1 MVVFQGD
8 GSAGPLVRKSETMP
22 VIDLTQPY
30 GPSTIVWPGSH
41 PPAFTT
47 VENHAEH
54 GCFARAVHLYEHT
67 GTHLDAPA
75 HFVDGAETVDQIS
88 AERLVC
94 PLAVID
100 IAKQAAADPDYAL
113 GVADIERSEK
123 QHGAIPASSA
133 VLVHTGW
140 GERYRDAGRYMTV
153 DDKGRLRF
161 PGVGREAALWLIEHR
176 RITGIGID
184 TVGIDPG
191 ADKDFTVH
199 RHATLP
205 NGVWHLEGL
214 VNLERLPA
222 RGSTIFVGVLPFVGG
237 SGAPARVIAVA

>member
-1 MVVFQGD
+1 MAVFQGD
-8 GSAGPLVRKSETMP
+8 GSANPSVRKCENMP

-30 GPSTIVWPGSH
+30 APSTLVWPGSH
-41 PPAFTT
+41 PPQFTT

-54 GCFARAVHLYEHT
+54 GCCARAVHLYEHT

-100 IAKQAAADPDYAL
+100 IAGQAAANPDYAL
-113 GVADIERSEK
+113 SVADVQRSEK
-123 QHGAIPASSA
+123 QHGAIPAGSA

-140 GERYRDAGRYMTV
+140 GQRYRDAGRYITV
-153 DDKGRLRF
+153 DGDGRLRF

-184 TVGIDPG
+184 TVGIDQP
-191 ADKDFTVH
+191 
-199 RHATLP
+199 
-205 NGVWHLEGL
+205 E
-214 VNLERLPA
+214 
-222 RGSTIFVGVLPFVGG
+222 
-237 SGAPARVIAVA
+237 

>member
-1 MVVFQGD
+1 M
-8 GSAGPLVRKSETMP
+8 R

-41 PPAFTT
+41 PPEFTT
-47 VENHAEH
+47 MENHAEH

-94 PLAVID
+94 PLAIID
-100 IAKQAAADPDYAL
+100 IEAASAKNADYAL
-113 GVADIERSEK
+113 AIADIERSEAA
-123 QHGAIPASSA
+123 HGVIAAGSA

-140 GERYRDAGRYMTV
+140 GKRYRDAGSYMTME
-153 DDKGRLRF
+153 KGGRLHF
-161 PGVGREAALWLIEHR
+161 PGIGREAALWLVEQRKI
-176 RITGIGID
+176 IGIGID
-184 TVGIDPG
+184 TLGIDPG
-191 ADKDFTVH
+191 ADRDFTVH

-214 VNLERLPA
+214 VNLEKVPA
-222 RGSTIFVGVLPFVGG
+222 RGATIFVGVLPFVGG

>member
-1 MVVFQGD
+1 MRVV
-8 GSAGPLVRKSETMP
+8 
-22 VIDLTQPY
+22 DLTQPY

-41 PPAFTT
+41 PPEFTT

-100 IAKQAAADPDYAL
+100 IGAPCAKNPDYAL
-113 GVADIERSEK
+113 TIADIERSEAA
-123 QHGAIPASSA
+123 HGAIPAGSA

-140 GERYRDAGRYMTV
+140 GQRYRDAGRYITM
-153 DDKGRLRF
+153 DGEGRLRF
-161 PGVGREAALWLIEHR
+161 PGVGREAALWLIDKR

-184 TVGIDPG
+184 TMGIDPG
-191 ADKDFTVH
+191 ADRDFTVH

-214 VNLERLPA
+214 VNLEKLPA
-222 RGSTIFVGVLPFVGG
+222 RGATVFVGVLPFVGG
-237 SGAPARVIAVA
+237 SGAPARVIALI